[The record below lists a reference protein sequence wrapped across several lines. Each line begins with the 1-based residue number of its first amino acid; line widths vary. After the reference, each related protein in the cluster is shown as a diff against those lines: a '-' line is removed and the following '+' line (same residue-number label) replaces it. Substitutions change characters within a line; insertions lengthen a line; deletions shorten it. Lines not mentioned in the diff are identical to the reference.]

1 MHPALPDLASVLHP
15 KIFSRTPARTSSST
29 PEENQNE
36 EDPKKTLCPEEE
48 KNARRSRPLL
58 YRRFYHT
65 FTPAMTIP
73 NSNRTF
79 AMEDSFFIYASTDFW
94 NVFMQCNLYRIIY
107 SLIKYSESYRR

>member
-1 MHPALPDLASVLHP
+1 VHPALPDLASVLHP

-65 FTPAMTIP
+65 FTPAMTKAAGFQYIHAY
-73 NSNRTF
+73 SDF
-79 AMEDSFFIYASTDFW
+79 DCYYQASSA
-94 NVFMQCNLYRIIY
+94 CNTIQLTAV
-107 SLIKYSESYRR
+107 KA